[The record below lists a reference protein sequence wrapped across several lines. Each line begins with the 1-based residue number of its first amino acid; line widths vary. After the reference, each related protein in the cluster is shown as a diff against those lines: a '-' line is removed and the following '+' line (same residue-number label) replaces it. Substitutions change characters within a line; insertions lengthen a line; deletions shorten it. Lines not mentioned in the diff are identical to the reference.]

1 MEQKQLF
8 SKDELVKMPLKEV
21 EALEHKAW
29 LYYKKIQTVRD
40 FLKVRD

>member
-8 SKDELVKMPLKEV
+8 SKSELVKMPLEEVKE
-21 EALEHKAW
+21 LEHAAW
-29 LYYKKIQTVRD
+29 LYYKKIQTVME